1 MQPTIDTDELAR
13 WLGYASGP
21 KFQNAAPALIKSHGF
36 PRKLPGVKCWS
47 RKAVL
52 QWIDRQ
58 GGVDPA
64 MAISGA
70 PLLDPE
76 DHDLEALR
84 RDIEARYLEAAE

>member
-1 MQPTIDTDELAR
+1 MQPTIDPEELAQ
-13 WLGYASGP
+13 WLGYANGDRFIS
-21 KFQNAAPALIKSHGF
+21 ATRALISTHGF

-52 QWIDRQ
+52 QWIERQ

-70 PLLDPE
+70 PLLDPD
-76 DHDLEALR
+76 DHDLDALR